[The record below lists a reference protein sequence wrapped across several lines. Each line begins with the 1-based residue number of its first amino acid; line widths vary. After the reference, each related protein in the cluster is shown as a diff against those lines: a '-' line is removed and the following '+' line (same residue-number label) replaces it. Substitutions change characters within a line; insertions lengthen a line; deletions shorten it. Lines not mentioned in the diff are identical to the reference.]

1 MYRKVL
7 SALFDDLTKKWNLL
21 FLSKSFFSFTISS
34 NCNNSFQQQEL
45 QSDTDEL
52 LKNEELEPT
61 IQQPSANKRKK
72 KYLGRINYK
81 VCTCWTI

>member
-1 MYRKVL
+1 MKK
-7 SALFDDLTKKWNLL
+7 DDN
-21 FLSKSFFSFTISS
+21 
-34 NCNNSFQQQEL
+34 

-61 IQQPSANKRKK
+61 IQQPNKRKK

-81 VCTCWTI
+81 VSIYRSIHEINKIFIQDYYLEKNKKSLSLFVLLSSSIT

>member
-1 MYRKVL
+1 MKK
-7 SALFDDLTKKWNLL
+7 DDN
-21 FLSKSFFSFTISS
+21 
-34 NCNNSFQQQEL
+34 

-61 IQQPSANKRKK
+61 IQQPNKRKK

-81 VCTCWTI
+81 VSIHRSIHEINKIFIQDYYLTTSLFLYYYHHPLLKQCIYYGF